1 MCLLCI
7 SQPVDGTKRPVYVT
21 LRVPSNKQKKRV
33 NQTNFLKKEMCLR
46 GSVSVCIVC
55 TLTLI
60 EQHNI
65 NWQQVDKL
73 KDLRLPYRR

>member
-1 MCLLCI
+1 
-7 SQPVDGTKRPVYVT
+7 
-21 LRVPSNKQKKRV
+21 
-33 NQTNFLKKEMCLR
+33 MCLR